1 MHNGVL
7 ELSGI
12 PFGDYDQ
19 CLSIESPEEVG
30 KPKIIGQYCG
40 IPLEPFLSTDEKGF
54 SPEMVEMFQKDNL
67 FVTML
72 KQMFSNMFRTLK
84 KKNFDDWMTSVNFVD
99 SSIVKSMKFFNG
111 LCLPST
117 CSPKEV
123 ANAVNQSRNLAFAH
137 LNFNNINLLISVL
150 DSCLPNYS
158 TSDAFR

>member
-40 IPLEPFLSTDEKGF
+40 IPLEPFLSTDEKDF

-72 KQMFSNMFRTLK
+72 KQMFSNTFRTLK
-84 KKNFDDWMTSVNFVD
+84 KKNFDDWMTSVNFID
-99 SSIVKSMKFFNG
+99 STIVKSMKFFTDYV
-111 LCLPST
+111 CHRPVLP
-117 CSPKEV
+117 KKWRM
-123 ANAVNQSRNLAFAH
+123 QSIRVG
-137 LNFNNINLLISVL
+137 I
-150 DSCLPNYS
+150 
-158 TSDAFR
+158 